1 MARSSRTVHRGLNRL
16 PNDPNILDRREAYAA
31 SSITRGEYEYMDTMK
46 RSQLANIAFH
56 VQSLAEIIILVV
68 NVGIM
73 FGARVDANEAN
84 NNWRLS
90 VLIAFATGVWLLASL
105 PWFFFFFLEKRR
117 PGQDPGRR
125 NIVVVGLEQLYHAG
139 RETWKLKQSLI
150 SC

>member
-31 SSITRGEYEYMDTMK
+31 SSITRGKYEYMDTMK
-46 RSQLANIAFH
+46 RSQLANIVFY
-56 VQSLAEIIILVV
+56 VQSLAEIIIRVV
-68 NVGIM
+68 IVGIM
-73 FGARVDANEAN
+73 FGVRVDASEAN
-84 NNWRLS
+84 NNYGFS
-90 VLIAFATGVWLLASL
+90 VLIAFATGVWLLVSL
-105 PWFFFFFLEKRR
+105 PWFFLEKRR
-117 PGQDPGRR
+117 LGQDPGRR